1 MEILLLL
8 VAKIY
13 LKTVVITFLETS
25 KLVGLIMSGWNVTF
39 WPSVN
44 MQHCPAR
51 LQWDNLLGGCLVKTP
66 KSQNTECQNTEN
78 QNTEWP
84 KHRMTK
90 TPKIVRLSIYL

>member
-1 MEILLLL
+1 MEMLLLL

-51 LQWDNLLGGCLVKTP
+51 LEWDNLLGHP
-66 KSQNTECQNTEN
+66 D
-78 QNTEWP
+78 
-84 KHRMTK
+84 HRAS
-90 TPKIVRLSIYL
+90 V

>member
-1 MEILLLL
+1 MEMLLLI

-51 LQWDNLLGGCLVKTP
+51 LQWDKYRLKRKENNKSREEIFYQMKVVFFVKISCR
-66 KSQNTECQNTEN
+66 KCF
-78 QNTEWP
+78 
-84 KHRMTK
+84 
-90 TPKIVRLSIYL
+90 L